1 MILCLVRSSHYNG
14 ENISW
19 ANLKS
24 QNAKSV
30 EASKLNQWVISLPL
44 IDQYWDLEDV
54 SPSDHLVWWYS
65 RLLHWVIYQY
75 EDWIHER
82 NKECAM
88 VHQADQSFSSLRW
101 LNTLSL
107 FWNSK
112 DLYKTIHFWFLIPNR
127 NIQASWKMK
136 FLRAKK
142 VSSSSLKFKFPFMNF
157 FQLSHF
163 KVDSKICRIPLENG
177 GRRWHYHC
185 CDNFELNWYI
195 DRSSILQSRTFVRTE
210 RRLTSGVGFSEWLQ
224 CSKLKI

>member
-88 VHQADQSFSSLRW
+88 VHQADQPFSSLRW

-136 FLRAKK
+136 FLRPRK
-142 VSSSSLKFKFPFMNF
+142 VYTSPLNLNSLVWFFSSSLISN
-157 FQLSHF
+157 L
-163 KVDSKICRIPLENG
+163 IPISVEPVLEMG
-177 GRRWHYHC
+177 LGDDTIVVTR
-185 CDNFELNWYI
+185 
-195 DRSSILQSRTFVRTE
+195 
-210 RRLTSGVGFSEWLQ
+210 EWLQ
-224 CSKLKI
+224 RLKLKM